1 MKVERRREREGD
13 RLPWREME
21 LERWRERGGDRYI
34 DMERDME
41 CERERE
47 INEMDLLKVY
57 LGDLNRQPR
66 PSREHLEGYPYTNPS
81 MT

>member
-1 MKVERRREREGD
+1 
-13 RLPWREME
+13 
-21 LERWRERGGDRYI
+21 
-34 DMERDME
+34 MERDIE

-81 MT
+81 KSRESNGNVM